1 MDGLCLE
8 VSLQSTSQSE
18 IEKQVLQSL
27 LVDMSARLDHWEDT
41 LTTSPFSYRRDYNH
55 SHETSHEHED
65 DQNQD
70 HRRISFPNVTM
81 ANIFTHL
88 WAFQIIIFREM
99 ATLSTALSETVSSP
113 EHRAIALARNI
124 SFSMD
129 YLLKEDMGLFGPAS
143 SSFPLRTAWEVL
155 KESGDH
161 VDSAHVKRSVDRLV
175 ARGLLS
181 APTSV
186 FGPDCTKSV
195 QDDVDVSR

>member
-99 ATLSTALSETVSSP
+99 AILSTALSETVSSP

-124 SFSMD
+124 SLSMD
-129 YLLKEDMGLFGPAS
+129 YLLK
-143 SSFPLRTAWEVL
+143 VL

-186 FGPDCTKSV
+186 FGPDCMKSV